1 MAMNKRERKRSRLNS
16 QSKYNNKVVK
26 KTLNFN
32 PERQDDLQ
40 LLNIID
46 GYAKKQGVNFTTLC
60 KRAIVAFAKTDPNH
74 SFTPTAKGAD
84 YDKPNPNPNNE

>member
-16 QSKYNNKVVK
+16 QNKYNSKVVK

-32 PERQDDLQ
+32 PERQDDLH

-46 GYAKKQGVNFTTLC
+46 EYAKQEVNFTTLC
-60 KRAIVAFAKTDPNH
+60 KQAIVAFAKTNPNH
-74 SFTPTAKGAD
+74 SFPPTAKGAD
-84 YDKPNPNPNNE
+84 YDKPNPNNE